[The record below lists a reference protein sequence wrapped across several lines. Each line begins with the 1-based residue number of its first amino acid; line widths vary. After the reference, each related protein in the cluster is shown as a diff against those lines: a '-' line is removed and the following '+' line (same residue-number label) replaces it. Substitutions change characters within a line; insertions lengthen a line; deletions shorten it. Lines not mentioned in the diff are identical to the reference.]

1 MCQLAAAAGVTVTV
15 DSAGTGGWHAG
26 ELPDPRT
33 RRAAA
38 ARGLTLTHRA
48 RQLTSDDFAAFD
60 FILVMD
66 DQNMRN
72 VLAWPGADASKVKM
86 LRSFDPTAAI
96 GAEVPD
102 PYTGDAAAFEE
113 VLDICERACAGLLAY
128 ISKI

>member
-1 MCQLAAAAGVTVTV
+1 MRQRAADAGVKLTV
-15 DSAGTGGWHAG
+15 DSAGTGGWHTG

-48 RQLTSDDFAAFD
+48 RQLTSEDFAAFD
-60 FILVMD
+60 LILVMD
-66 DQNMRN
+66 QQNMRN
-72 VLAWPGADASKVKM
+72 VLAWPGADAAKVKL
-86 LRSFDPTAAI
+86 LRSFDPTAAL

-128 ISKI
+128 ISKT